1 MITKRPCD
9 EKIKKIRIVEEGRR
23 PKENWDVDDE
33 ESKQDDSKSDLKS
46 DRGLTERYMSEKEAR
61 MTKRRFLVVETDF
74 GIKSFRIKKGAKSY
88 DMEGH
93 TEAIIKIIFIDP
105 NKIAKVTKEKI
116 TDDPMVIT
124 CSFDN
129 TILLWDF
136 KKMKVV
142 TKLESP
148 KQSELTSLTFLYNSC
163 LVATGHEDGAIR
175 LWNMELNSSV
185 LLKCTESKRHK
196 NTISSIHG
204 CIWRDVE
211 FLICGSYD
219 GTLSV
224 WEISGKKQSS
234 SDQTNDIIQPQLRH
248 VIENFKKGDSL
259 GQVEILTLNFY

>member
-1 MITKRPCD
+1 MITKQPCKD
-9 EKIKKIRIVEEGRR
+9 RIKKIYIHEEGRAS
-23 PKENWDVDDE
+23 KQHWDVDGE
-33 ESKQDDSKSDLKS
+33 ETKTDDTRSEMSA
-46 DRGLTERYMSEKEAR
+46 TERETAERENR
-61 MTKRRFLVVETDF
+61 MQRRRFLVVETDF
-74 GIKSFRIKKGAKSY
+74 EIKSFRIKKGVKTY
-88 DMEGH
+88 DMDGH
-93 TEAIIKIIFIDP
+93 TEAVIKIIFIDP
-105 NKIAKVTKEKI
+105 TKIEKATKEKI

-148 KQSELTSLTFLYNSC
+148 KHSELTCLTFLYNCC

-185 LLKCTESKRHK
+185 LLKCSENKRHK
-196 NTISSIHG
+196 NTISCIHG

-224 WEISGKKQSS
+224 WEISGKKQANN
-234 SDQTNDIIQPQLRH
+234 DQASEIIQPQIRH
-248 VIENFKKGDSL
+248 VIQNFKKSDTL